1 MRTAL
6 KMCKNVMPRG
16 LTRALVGALQKQILA
31 AEFGDAIAKVP
42 VDLEDYF
49 SRLSL
54 SSSPVFNE
62 DRHIDGIRTE
72 MQNAL
77 QLVENTSC
85 PSCND
90 IDPNAPDV
98 RELLEGSGI
107 IDTLK
112 KCRGISLALRMHDLE
127 RRADRLIEQWCKG
140 TSEY

>member
-1 MRTAL
+1 MSVGRKGRMEPEIVL
-6 KMCKNVMPRG
+6 SIFNV
-16 LTRALVGALQKQILA
+16 IL
-31 AEFGDAIAKVP
+31 GDAIAKVP

-62 DRHIDGIRTE
+62 GECETETHHSLPHEDKDRHIDGIRTE

-98 RELLEGSGI
+98 RELLEV
-107 IDTLK
+107 
-112 KCRGISLALRMHDLE
+112 SLFL
-127 RRADRLIEQWCKG
+127 
-140 TSEY
+140 